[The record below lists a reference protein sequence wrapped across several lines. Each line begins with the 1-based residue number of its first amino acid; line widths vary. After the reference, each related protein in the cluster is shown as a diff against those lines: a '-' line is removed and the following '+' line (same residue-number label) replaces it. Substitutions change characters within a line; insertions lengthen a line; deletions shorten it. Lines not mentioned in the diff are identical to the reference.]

1 MVCTNYISLIALSYI
16 KSPTTT
22 MTAFNVESILR
33 DQLSGFDDDLL
44 NYVVSMVEEMSL
56 EEKVI
61 SITVSCISY

>member
-1 MVCTNYISLIALSYI
+1 MVCTNYIIAFYI
-16 KSPTTT
+16 KSPTT

>member
-1 MVCTNYISLIALSYI
+1 
-16 KSPTTT
+16 

>member
-1 MVCTNYISLIALSYI
+1 
-16 KSPTTT
+16 

-61 SITVSCISY
+61 CVLFKLFSRKAILAFSINSFRNQS